1 MATRPD
7 LHHASRRSSSV
18 QAMAY
23 TMATNRHIT
32 PKPGQ
37 GWRVWAEWW
46 TLVSWPPAW
55 VGQNSVTGF
64 RHESGSAWAI
74 RGRTSTTAIMQAM
87 AAAGC
92 RSKVPAATLST
103 ARAVRYSP
111 APTTARATPGSPS
124 AAWGAWPLM
133 RAWPTKNATK
143 LVTSPTTK
151 VTVAKTSDLAAS
163 TRPRFGTAIR
173 LVWIIP
179 EEYSELMQ
187 STPSTA
193 MASWPIAS
201 PAPLTPVG
209 SQLSFSETLNL
220 A

>member
-1 MATRPD
+1 
-7 LHHASRRSSSV
+7 
-18 QAMAY
+18 MAY

-46 TLVSWPPAW
+46 TVASWPPAW

-74 RGRTSTTAIMQAM
+74 PGRTNRTAIRLAM

-103 ARAVRYSP
+103 ARAVRASP
-111 APTTARATPGSPS
+111 APATARATPGSPS

-133 RAWPTKNATK
+133 RAWPAKNAVK
-143 LVTSPTTK
+143 LVASPTTK
-151 VTVAKTSDLAAS
+151 VTAAKTSDLAAS
-163 TRPRFGTAIR
+163 TQPRFGTAAR
-173 LVWIIP
+173 LVRIIP

-193 MASWPIAS
+193 MASVAMPIPS
-201 PAPLTPVG
+201 RLTAVG
-209 SQLSFSETLNL
+209 SQLSLPETLLL